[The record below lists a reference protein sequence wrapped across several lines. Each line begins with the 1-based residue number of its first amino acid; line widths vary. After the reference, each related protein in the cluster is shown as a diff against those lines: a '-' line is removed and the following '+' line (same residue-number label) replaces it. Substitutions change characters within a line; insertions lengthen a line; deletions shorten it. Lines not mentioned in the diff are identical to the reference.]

1 MITERSSTRS
11 GRQIRSP
18 GAKATRN
25 TKPDSSASQAHVHK
39 FLSLARKYK
48 KSALFSERCV
58 LLNPAFS
65 SECSGVYSK
74 EDLVNCACKMS
85 LGNQAVGL
93 PNGLSPRF
101 LSGLPKDK
109 LEAMLSAAKHRQFR
123 ASSVIINQED
133 PAERFF
139 LLTSGQG
146 RHFLNTSEG
155 RRILLH
161 WLTPGQIFG
170 GAAILSTP
178 CQYLASTEVLVD
190 SCALVWERQTI
201 REIMSDCPA
210 LLDNALSIAATENIP
225 WLIAAHVSLSAD
237 DAHGRVAHLLVSLA
251 SAIGKVTHRGIDLK
265 VLNEDLAEGANVT
278 PFTVSRCL
286 RDWEHAGLVTKR
298 RGGILLRRPE
308 LLLAAS

>member
-1 MITERSSTRS
+1 M
-11 GRQIRSP
+11 
-18 GAKATRN
+18 N
-25 TKPDSSASQAHVHK
+25 
-39 FLSLARKYK
+39 
-48 KSALFSERCV
+48 CV
-58 LLNPAFS
+58 CKLLP
-65 SECSGVYSK
+65 
-74 EDLVNCACKMS
+74 
-85 LGNQAVGL
+85 GNQTVALPDGL
-93 PNGLSPRF
+93 RPRF
-101 LSGLPKDK
+101 LSGLPKAELDS
-109 LEAMLSAAKHRQFR
+109 MLSVAKHRQFR

-146 RHFLNTSEG
+146 RHFVITSDG
-155 RRILLH
+155 RKILLN

-178 CQYLASTEVLVD
+178 FQYLASTEVLVD
-190 SCALVWERQTI
+190 SCALVWERRTI
-201 REIMSDCPA
+201 REITSNCPT
-210 LLDNALSIAATENIP
+210 LLDNAFSIAVTENIA
-225 WLIAAHVSLSAD
+225 WAIAAHVSLSAD

-251 SAIGKVTHRGIDLK
+251 SAIGKVTHNGVDLR

-286 RDWEHAGLVTKR
+286 RDWEHAGLVAKR